1 MSGRPRSRGENL
13 KSDICGDSQTA
24 VRHMTLVTEYVD
36 SKMCWKGN
44 VFRNIWFEQALTD
57 NIHPKK
63 LIKPYT
69 FHSRKKLNKKYFK
82 KKLATSVYDCKKT
95 RLASSKPIDT

>member
-44 VFRNIWFEQALTD
+44 VFRNI
-57 NIHPKK
+57 
-63 LIKPYT
+63 
-69 FHSRKKLNKKYFK
+69 
-82 KKLATSVYDCKKT
+82 
-95 RLASSKPIDT
+95 